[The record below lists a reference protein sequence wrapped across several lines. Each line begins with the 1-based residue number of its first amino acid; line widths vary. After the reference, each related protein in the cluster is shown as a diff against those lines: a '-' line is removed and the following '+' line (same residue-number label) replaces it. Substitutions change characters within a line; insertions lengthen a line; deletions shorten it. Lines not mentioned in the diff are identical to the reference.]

1 MAVNTKRKRSAF
13 TLSFN
18 VERNKWEIRNALNKN
33 LLFSFDSEER
43 AIKLIESFENYPLQ
57 YEY

>member
-1 MAVNTKRKRSAF
+1 MAVNTKRKRSGF

-43 AIKLIESFENYPLQ
+43 AIKLIESFENYPL
-57 YEY
+57 

>member
-1 MAVNTKRKRSAF
+1 MAVNTRRKRSAF

-18 VERNKWEIRNALNKN
+18 VDRNKWEIRNALNKN

-43 AIKLIESFENYPLQ
+43 AIKLIESFENYPL
-57 YEY
+57 

>member
-18 VERNKWEIRNALNKN
+18 VERKQVG
-33 LLFSFDSEER
+33 DTQC
-43 AIKLIESFENYPLQ
+43 PQ
-57 YEY
+57 